1 MNLIVIIFIRAVLI
15 LVIATLLP
23 GVAITGLFSAIL
35 VAIVLSILNAFLKPL
50 LVILTL
56 PVNILTLGLFMFV
69 INAILVML
77 ASTIV
82 PGFRVDGFWWA
93 LAFSLILSFVT
104 SWF

>member
-56 PVNILTLGLFMFV
+56 PVNILTLGLFMFI
-69 INAILVML
+69 INAVLVML

-82 PGFRVDGFWWA
+82 PGFRVDSFWWA
-93 LAFSLILSFVT
+93 LGFSLILSFVT

>member
-15 LVIATLLP
+15 LIIAALLP

-69 INAILVML
+69 INAVLVML
-77 ASTIV
+77 ASAIV
-82 PGFRVDGFWWA
+82 PGFRVDSFWWA

>member
-15 LVIATLLP
+15 LIIAALLP

-56 PVNILTLGLFMFV
+56 PVNILTLGLFMFI
-69 INAILVML
+69 INAVLVML

-82 PGFRVDGFWWA
+82 PGFRVDSFWWA
-93 LAFSLILSFVT
+93 LGFSLILSFVT